1 MGDHKSLTPIIE
13 EEEEEDHHVLAL
25 AAPRQIMKAVE
36 ERNCLTDALKKTLM
50 DLESQ
55 LSAIVA
61 IPHINSQEL
70 SEFEKRLK
78 KAEEKFLHWES
89 KELMI
94 WDSGPVEAS
103 KYLKAI
109 EEIHSLIENIKGLS
123 ADEYGKQKK
132 ELLFR
137 ANSVLQLAMSRLEEE
152 LIQILLRYK
161 QCIDP
166 GYMSFRLFGAD
177 QVVYDEYSFASIEEE
192 SSEVS
197 SERNSN
203 SNESED
209 YYVVDLVHPLAMPHL
224 KSIANVM
231 FASNYGDEFCQAFT
245 NTRKEA
251 FDDYLVVL
259 GLQKFS
265 IEDVHRMEWT
275 SLNSEIKKWNWIMKI
290 VVRVYLASEKCLCDK
305 ILGEFGSFGSFC
317 FLETTM
323 ATMACLLN
331 FGVAIAIGP
340 RSPEKLF
347 SFLDMYDVLAN
358 LRNNIDAL
366 FIEDAGCVIRNQF
379 HEILKSWGNLAKT
392 TFVDF
397 GNVIASNTSANPF
410 SGGGIHPLTR
420 YVMNYIKT
428 VTDYGDTLNLLL
440 KDQHMECSNPEIEFE
455 DKKNI
460 SSSTLSPTSLHLL
473 SITGI
478 LKSNLENR
486 SKLYNDE
493 ALQHV
498 FMMNNLHYMV
508 QKIKNS
514 KLELLFGDEWIRT
527 QKSKVQQHVKDYV
540 RATWGSAVSLL
551 RDDIRVSHSLSK
563 RSSKNRCKSFT
574 TAFEEVYKTQT
585 GWYVPDLELREDLQI
600 STSQNVIPAYRNFV
614 ERVSVKFKI
623 SDKYMKYTVDD
634 LEKHLLDL
642 FEGSPKLLHNA
653 FTCRK

>member
-197 SERNSN
+197 S
-203 SNESED
+203 
-209 YYVVDLVHPLAMPHL
+209 
-224 KSIANVM
+224 
-231 FASNYGDEFCQAFT
+231 
-245 NTRKEA
+245 
-251 FDDYLVVL
+251 
-259 GLQKFS
+259 
-265 IEDVHRMEWT
+265 
-275 SLNSEIKKWNWIMKI
+275 
-290 VVRVYLASEKCLCDK
+290 
-305 ILGEFGSFGSFC
+305 
-317 FLETTM
+317 
-323 ATMACLLN
+323 
-331 FGVAIAIGP
+331 
-340 RSPEKLF
+340 
-347 SFLDMYDVLAN
+347 
-358 LRNNIDAL
+358 
-366 FIEDAGCVIRNQF
+366 
-379 HEILKSWGNLAKT
+379 
-392 TFVDF
+392 
-397 GNVIASNTSANPF
+397 
-410 SGGGIHPLTR
+410 
-420 YVMNYIKT
+420 
-428 VTDYGDTLNLLL
+428 
-440 KDQHMECSNPEIEFE
+440 
-455 DKKNI
+455 
-460 SSSTLSPTSLHLL
+460 
-473 SITGI
+473 
-478 LKSNLENR
+478 
-486 SKLYNDE
+486 
-493 ALQHV
+493 
-498 FMMNNLHYMV
+498 
-508 QKIKNS
+508 
-514 KLELLFGDEWIRT
+514 
-527 QKSKVQQHVKDYV
+527 
-540 RATWGSAVSLL
+540 
-551 RDDIRVSHSLSK
+551 
-563 RSSKNRCKSFT
+563 
-574 TAFEEVYKTQT
+574 
-585 GWYVPDLELREDLQI
+585 
-600 STSQNVIPAYRNFV
+600 
-614 ERVSVKFKI
+614 
-623 SDKYMKYTVDD
+623 
-634 LEKHLLDL
+634 
-642 FEGSPKLLHNA
+642 
-653 FTCRK
+653 